1 MRKRTLISILLLIFL
16 TTFTTHNKI
25 SFTKFNL
32 EEIVIENNV
41 LLKEQDIK
49 KMLKP
54 IYNSNLIFLDNSK
67 IQKALLKNDFI
78 DSFEIKKKYPNTLK
92 VKIYEKRPI
101 AILLEKKKK
110 FYLSEKIDLIEFKK
124 LKKYEDLPYVLGNKK
139 EFKKFYNNLKKIKFP
154 FQIVD
159 KYILYESNR
168 WDVEIKSKKVIK
180 LPRENYEKSLKNYLK
195 IQDKKN
201 LSKFKIFDYRINS
214 QLILK

>member
-67 IQKALLKNDFI
+67 IQKALLQNEFI
-78 DSFEIKKKYPNTLK
+78 DSFDIKKKYPNTLK
-92 VKIYEKRPI
+92 IKIYEKKPI

-124 LKKYEDLPYVLGNKK
+124 LKKYENLPYVLGNKK

>member
-32 EEIVIENNV
+32 EEIIIENNV

-67 IQKALLKNDFI
+67 IQKALLQNEFI
-78 DSFEIKKKYPNTLK
+78 DSFDIKKKYPNTLK
-92 VKIYEKRPI
+92 IKIYEKKPI

-124 LKKYEDLPYVLGNKK
+124 LKKYENLPYVLGNKK
-139 EFKKFYNNLKKIKFP
+139 EFKKFYNNLNKIKFP

>member
-54 IYNSNLIFLDNSK
+54 IYNSNLIFLDNSI
-67 IQKALLKNDFI
+67 IQKALLQNEFI
-78 DSFEIKKKYPNTLK
+78 DSFDIKKKYPNTLK
-92 VKIYEKRPI
+92 IKIYEKKPI

-124 LKKYEDLPYVLGNKK
+124 LKKYENLPYVLGNKK